1 MKNLNLAELW
11 NGINEEQIKM
21 EKNYIDLQN
30 QKMELKAMVLT
41 RPGRAIMSEEERELF
56 EDLDDAIRNIKYGID
71 EMQNAKNSIFN
82 LAKDYNEF
90 VKELKSKENEDEEK
104 ADE

>member
-41 RPGRAIMSEEERELF
+41 RPGRAIMTEEERELF

-90 VKELKSKENEDEEK
+90 VKELKNKENEDEEE
-104 ADE
+104 AE

>member
-11 NGINEEQIKM
+11 NGINEEQVKM

-41 RPGRAIMSEEERELF
+41 RPGRAIMTEEERELF

-90 VKELKSKENEDEEK
+90 MKELKNKENEDEEE
-104 ADE
+104 AE